1 MINKNLIVFIIIL
14 ILASCSSAPRY
25 ARSNSITKYKVEKIF
40 RHSSLVSF
48 FPLTGRTH
56 QIRIHSSHCGY
67 PIFGDEKYGG
77 GISRSKGFLPEF
89 KSHYKRMIQK
99 FNRHALHAERLEF
112 IHPISKQIVK
122 FDAPLPQEYLDLV
135 KSINLLD
142 E

>member
-1 MINKNLIVFIIIL
+1 MFG
-14 ILASCSSAPRY
+14 
-25 ARSNSITKYKVEKIF
+25 ARVSEEKWGSDCWDVHGQISITKYEVDKIF

-56 QIRIHSSHCGY
+56 QIRVHASYCGH

-89 KSHYKRMIQK
+89 KSHYKKMVQK
-99 FNRHALHAERLEF
+99 FNRHALHAEKLEL
-112 IHPISKQIVK
+112 IHPTSKQIVK
-122 FDAPLPQEYLDLV
+122 FSAPLPKEYLDLV
-135 KSINLLD
+135 KSINLLN